1 MMILLG
7 FEFKKLLEQPMII
20 GFLILCL
27 VFNMAWIISVD
38 LNKNYLEM
46 VQSFSLANG
55 SKMTEK
61 TVEQVQELPKEN
73 NQKRLLLSIENSKDE
88 LSHTSGSQLGEKVTD
103 FYQVTEAFKSDLN
116 KKYQLLETSIQ
127 TLVSQQAGADLAVV
141 GETMSFFTFI
151 RNVLLKLLLAEGL
164 IFSLLV
170 GLFASTSESMTKTN
184 KIIFTTKTG
193 RKVQVSKYISG
204 LLLSILFFTL
214 VVLATFLFFNLFYPL
229 GTIWN
234 NSMSTQ
240 FHFNVYFPGLLELP
254 FITWLPM
261 TLATHTLFSILLSLL
276 LIIVCF
282 SCHFVMGLWLD
293 HLFKGFVVTVGI
305 VALHKIMVIGAMSKG
320 YWSVFKYLM
329 FSPIEVWENQGYWFT
344 EMGPFSI
351 LPFQE
356 SLVVAVS
363 LISVLGVLLLTYK
376 YYPKKEVL

>member
-1 MMILLG
+1 MILLG

-293 HLFKGFVVTVGI
+293 HLFKGFVVTIGI

-363 LISVLGVLLLTYK
+363 LVSVLGVLLLTYK

>member
-1 MMILLG
+1 MILLG

-293 HLFKGFVVTVGI
+293 HLFKGFVVTIGI

>member
-1 MMILLG
+1 MISL
-7 FEFKKLLEQPMII
+7 
-20 GFLILCL
+20 
-27 VFNMAWIISVD
+27 SD
-38 LNKNYLEM
+38 YLY
-46 VQSFSLANG
+46 
-55 SKMTEK
+55 
-61 TVEQVQELPKEN
+61 
-73 NQKRLLLSIENSKDE
+73 KD
-88 LSHTSGSQLGEKVTD
+88 K
-103 FYQVTEAFKSDLN
+103 
-116 KKYQLLETSIQ
+116 
-127 TLVSQQAGADLAVV
+127 
-141 GETMSFFTFI
+141 
-151 RNVLLKLLLAEGL
+151 
-164 IFSLLV
+164 
-170 GLFASTSESMTKTN
+170 KTN

-293 HLFKGFVVTVGI
+293 HLFKGFVVTIGI

>member
-116 KKYQLLETSIQ
+116 KKYQLLETPIQ
-127 TLVSQQAGADLAVV
+127 TLVSQQSGADLAVV

-293 HLFKGFVVTVGI
+293 HLFKGFVVTIGI

-363 LISVLGVLLLTYK
+363 LVSVLGVLLLTYK

>member
-1 MMILLG
+1 MILLG

>member
-1 MMILLG
+1 MRLLV

-20 GFLILCL
+20 GFLVLCL
-27 VFNMAWIISVD
+27 VFNMAWVMSVD
-38 LNKNYLEM
+38 LNKNYLEA
-46 VQSFSLANG
+46 VQTFSSANG
-55 SKMTEK
+55 SKVTEK
-61 TVEQVQELPKEN
+61 TIEQVKEVS
-73 NQKRLLLSIENSKDE
+73 QDSTSKRLLQSLENSKDE
-88 LSHTSGSQLGEKVTD
+88 LIHTSGSQLGDKVID
-103 FYQVTEAFKSDLN
+103 FYQVTGKFKSDLE
-116 KKYQLLETSIQ
+116 KKYELLETSIQ
-127 TLVSQQAGADLAVV
+127 ALANQQAGADLAVV

-214 VVLATFLFFNLFYPL
+214 VVLVTFLFFNLFYPL
-229 GTIWN
+229 GTIWHS
-234 NSMSTQ
+234 SMSTQ

-276 LIIVCF
+276 LIVVCF
-282 SCHFVMGLWLD
+282 SCHFVMGLWVD

-305 VALHKIMVIGAMSKG
+305 VAFHKIVVISAMSRG
-320 YWSVFKYLM
+320 NWSVFKYLM

-363 LISVLGVLLLTYK
+363 LIALLVVLSLTYK
-376 YYPKKEVL
+376 SYPKKEVL